1 MKHLAL
7 PLLFLLALI
16 DFVVSHLA
24 GFEDGAVPVRRG
36 AHVR

>member
-7 PLLFLLALI
+7 PFLLLLALI
-16 DFVVSHLA
+16 DFVISHVA

-36 AHVR
+36 ARVR